1 MTTSWKVKN
10 KERAR
15 FWRSHIDQWSVSK
28 LTQTEYCRKN
38 DLSRTRFTYWKVKFK
53 KQNLPVGF
61 VQISEPMLHA
71 PAELKLNIGR
81 EFQIEIPDGFSQAA
95 LEQVLM
101 ALKVVS
107 C

>member
-1 MTTSWKVKN
+1 MTTSWKAEN
-10 KERAR
+10 KGRAR
-15 FWRSHIDQWSVSK
+15 FWRSHIDQWSVSE

-53 KQNLPVGF
+53 TQNLPVEF
-61 VQISEPMLHA
+61 VQIQQPMHHA
-71 PAELKLNIGR
+71 HAELKLNIGR